1 MKSSYHRYCIM
12 CILHILTFLSIRSF
26 ANTVLIFICFV
37 SMSIQKLLFVLNFP
51 ILKYVNIFFDSCQN
65 FCLIFLKVIDLSVI
79 AELFQKFKKNFST
92 FPISG
97 FNFWCSFDR
106 SPSFF
111 FLQIKI
117 CCASTVC
124 ELIFL
129 LSLNPVRTSDIYFS
143 YILGLFQ
150 IHVLWKMPVS

>member
-1 MKSSYHRYCIM
+1 MYITHIDIFINQELCKYCLNIYLF
-12 CILHILTFLSIRSF
+12 CVYVYTK
-26 ANTVLIFICFV
+26 AFICF
-37 SMSIQKLLFVLNFP
+37 KFKF
-51 ILKYVNIFFDSCQN
+51 KYVNIFFDSCQN